1 MYRIGLFNWRPSRLF
16 NFWSYNTVKKIQV
29 DQYPDQL
36 FNWWSQRNIRFNRY
50 ISDIRNHS
58 FTIQMATVKFAVPK
72 GSIEEATFK
81 ILEEAWQK
89 VTGRGRTY
97 RVKLSDP
104 EIDVKIL
111 RPQEIPTY
119 VQEGFYDIGIT
130 GKDWIREANAD
141 VKLLLDLEYGHVR
154 QVIAV
159 PENFQANNVTELI
172 EDFAKQK
179 RVLKIS
185 TEYLTTAS
193 SYMRSNPVYQKFFG
207 SAEPII
213 ITPWL
218 RVGTN
223 RQVEIFLSFGATEA
237 KPPEDVDAILD
248 ITETGTTLTQNNL
261 KIIETVFESSAVLI
275 ANKNSLNDPVKAEKI
290 ADMVALLKG
299 VVEARKKLHIFVNVK
314 EENLKILLE
323 NLPALRRPTIS
334 KLSEDGWFGVNTI
347 IDKEEFIKMLPKMRE
362 IAQGLVVLQP
372 KQILPLD
379 ELKQVIY

>member
-1 MYRIGLFNWRPSRLF
+1 
-16 NFWSYNTVKKIQV
+16 
-29 DQYPDQL
+29 
-36 FNWWSQRNIRFNRY
+36 
-50 ISDIRNHS
+50 
-58 FTIQMATVKFAVPK
+58 MAIVKFAVPK

-81 ILEEAWQK
+81 ILEEAWQT
-89 VTGRGRTY
+89 VSGRGRTY

-119 VQEGFYDIGIT
+119 IQEGFYDIGIT
-130 GKDWIREANAD
+130 GRDWIREANAD
-141 VKLLLDLEYGHVR
+141 VKVLLDLEYGHVR

-159 PENFQANNVTELI
+159 PENLKSNTLTELI
-172 EDFAKQK
+172 EEFAMQN

-193 SYMRSNPVYQKFFG
+193 LLIRTNAMYQKYFG
-207 SAEPII
+207 NTEPMI

-223 RQVEIFLSFGATEA
+223 KQVEIFLSFGATEA

-261 KIIETVFESSAVLI
+261 KIIDTVLESTAVLI
-275 ANKNSLNDPVKAEKI
+275 ANKNSLNDAAKAEKM

-299 VVEARKKLHIFVNVK
+299 VVEARKKFHIFVNVK
-314 EENLKILLE
+314 EENLKLLLQC
-323 NLPALRRPTIS
+323 LPALRRPTIS
-334 KLSEDGWFGVNTI
+334 KLSEEGWYGVNTV
-347 IDKEEFIKMLPKMRE
+347 IDKKEFIKIVPKMRE

-372 KQILPLD
+372 KQILPFD
-379 ELKQVIY
+379 ELKQVI